1 MTPSGG
7 RVPVTTSGSTFVIVS
22 EASLS
27 QLKAGA
33 LTVVV
38 GRPAADGTLA
48 AAGLLQQSPRSGM
61 QVQFHARVRGCPA
74 ASLAAALDRV
84 LTPGS

>member
-1 MTPSGG
+1 
-7 RVPVTTSGSTFVIVS
+7 VTTSGSTFVNVS
-22 EASLS
+22 QASLG

-33 LTVVV
+33 RTVVV

-61 QVQFHARVRGCPA
+61 QVQFHVRVRGCSPG
-74 ASLAAALDRV
+74 SLAAALDRV